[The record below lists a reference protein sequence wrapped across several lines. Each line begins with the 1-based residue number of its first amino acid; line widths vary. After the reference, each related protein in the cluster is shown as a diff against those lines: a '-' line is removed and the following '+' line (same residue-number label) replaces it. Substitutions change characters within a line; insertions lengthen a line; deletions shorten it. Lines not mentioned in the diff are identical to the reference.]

1 MESPESLLMR
11 GCGKGHEPKVQK
23 VSAEVKTNLLPFNH
37 VYSKLFTIKNDKNDR
52 VLGLP

>member
-1 MESPESLLMR
+1 MV
-11 GCGKGHEPKVQK
+11 KVMNPRYNK
-23 VSAEVKTNLLPFNH
+23 VSAEVKTNVLPFNH